1 VHPGH
6 LGRHWSID
14 SLGLSKAELKSSRVC
29 ANCGTGYSVE
39 EEFSSSPQYFP
50 PPFNYAGGC
59 LTNCL
64 ACWLGVG
71 PEQGE
76 GDEEFTGELLRECGV
91 WLKPG
96 VHLCVMPIARAVLDL
111 PLRMADDAIFYP
123 PNTINFETLRV
134 HPNSLA
140 SKSLAEHIAATT
152 KIDTEA
158 IDSHVTVVF
167 PIQFDWDKMWATGH
181 KGQMEFIRFL
191 SEVVDEES
199 LNLLRYQECRI
210 ESLDALPAR
219 AGQVDCNHMM
229 SAALVYKAASQ
240 QGRIIAGAA
249 FTHFVTKGIGL
260 PIVPIELDKFPGTGE
275 VGCIAKRALSLYTA
289 LLEANSPS
297 AKFVQAISLL
307 EFLAD
312 PLRYRKFIEVKKIV
326 ARYVATT
333 QRDYECVLSRFEDL
347 TGKKDSV
354 TGGEIGYRTRIVH
367 IGDRLD
373 TLLPNFDDR
382 QKLFLELDGY
392 IRPIIDHMIANSSLA
407 FAEYEKVRDALCLFA
422 RS

>member
-1 VHPGH
+1 M
-6 LGRHWSID
+6 
-14 SLGLSKAELKSSRVC
+14 KSGRVC
-29 ANCGTGYSVE
+29 ANCGSLYSAE
-39 EEFSSSPQYFP
+39 KLFLSSSQYFRP
-50 PPFNYAGGC
+50 PYNYADAC
-59 LTNCL
+59 LTHCL

-76 GDEEFTGELLRECGV
+76 GREEFTGELLRECSD

-96 VHLCVMPIARAVLDL
+96 AHLCVMPIARAVLDL
-111 PLRMADDAIFYP
+111 PLKMRDDAIFYP
-123 PNTINFETLRV
+123 PNTIKFETLRV
-134 HPNSLA
+134 YPNSLT
-140 SKSLAEHIAATT
+140 STTLAEYISATT
-152 KIDTEA
+152 KTDTETL
-158 IDSHVTVVF
+158 DFHVTVVF
-167 PIQFDWDKMWATGH
+167 PIRFDWDNMWATSH

-210 ESLDALPAR
+210 DLSDALPAR
-219 AGQVDCNHMM
+219 AGQLDSNHMM
-229 SAALVYKAASQ
+229 SAALVYNAANQ

-249 FTHFVTKGIGL
+249 FTHFITRGVGL
-260 PIVPIELDKFPGTGE
+260 PIVPIELRKFPGNGE
-275 VGCIAKRALSLYTA
+275 VGHIARRALSLYGA

-297 AKFVQAISLL
+297 TKFVQALSLL

-312 PLRYRKFIEVKKIV
+312 PLRYRKFREVKKIV

-333 QRDYECVLSRFEDL
+333 QQDYERILSRFEDL
-347 TGKKDSV
+347 TGKKDPQ
-354 TGGEIGYRTRIVH
+354 TGDEIGYRTRIVH

-373 TLLPNFDDR
+373 TLLPSFDDR

-392 IRPIIDHMIANSSLA
+392 IRPMIDHMIANSGLS
-407 FAEYEKVRDALCLFA
+407 FAEYERVRDALCFFD